1 MATDGIGGTGST
13 GGTSSTNNNKKTNN
27 NTDPLAGLDMKE
39 FLDLLISELQNQD
52 PLNPLDN
59 KEMIAQIGEI
69 RQVGATDKLS
79 KTLDS
84 VLLGQGLSNASSLLG
99 KTIKG
104 LTDDNKQVSGTVER
118 VTVTDGVP
126 KLHVGED
133 TVDLS
138 NVSEIVPSAA

>member
-1 MATDGIGGTGST
+1 MGVGST
-13 GGTSSTNNNKKTNN
+13 GGTNGTNNTNNNKKSTSN
-27 NTDPLAGLDMKE
+27 DPLASLDMKE

-104 LTDDNKQVSGTVER
+104 LTDDSKQVWR
-118 VTVTDGVP
+118 P
-126 KLHVGED
+126 
-133 TVDLS
+133 
-138 NVSEIVPSAA
+138 SELR

>member
-27 NTDPLAGLDMKE
+27 STDPLAGLDMKE

-52 PLNPLDN
+52 PLNPMDN
-59 KEMIAQIGEI
+59 KEMIAQISEI

-99 KTIKG
+99 KTVKG
-104 LTDDNKQVSGTVER
+104 LTDDAKQVSGKVDR

-126 KLHVGED
+126 KLHIGEQ

-138 NVSEIVPSAA
+138 NISEIVPNAA